1 MTIAF
6 RVVETHYISL
16 WDFGWL
22 DSTFFSVEN
31 GAQPLCDKEM
41 LGALVR
47 DPIFQRSFCSPGPW
61 GESIGRHGPF
71 LHATMS
77 EEWYQPISHR
87 QLEERIDACLNDA
100 RWTKAASKEQLR
112 AVEGWLG
119 QVREEAC
126 QVWELAIPDRR
137 EVRVEWDFIWSIFQE
152 FASLSKDRKRL
163 QIAVIG
169 YD

>member
-1 MTIAF
+1 MAIAF
-6 RVVETHYISL
+6 RVQETHCNSL

-22 DSTFFSVEN
+22 DWTFFAVDN
-31 GAQPLCDKEM
+31 GSLPLGDKSI

-61 GESIGRHGPF
+61 GESIGRHGPL
-71 LHATMS
+71 LHVAMS

-87 QLEERIDACLNDA
+87 QLEERIDTCLNDP
-100 RWTKAASKEQLR
+100 RWTKAASQQQLQ

-119 QVREEAC
+119 QVLEEAC
-126 QVWELAIPDRR
+126 QVWELVLPDRR
-137 EVRVEWDFIWSIFQE
+137 DVRVEWDFIWSIFLE
-152 FASLSKDRKRL
+152 FACLWKDRKQM
-163 QIAVIG
+163 QIAVLG